1 MRVPLHIVEQ
11 RREQLRQLIRSDG
24 FLPVTA
30 ICQRLGISVA
40 TARRDL
46 AAIASAGQIT
56 RTRGGALADYNA
68 SFASLGERA
77 HRARNAKA
85 RIGAAALTLLPRTGT
100 IFLDA
105 GTTIQALARLLV
117 LRRPFQRLTVV
128 TNSLPVA
135 SILGGT
141 EGIDLHVLGGTFLH
155 RQAVLLGPESVRA
168 LSGWKFDTAFLGGEG
183 MDRHG
188 ISNSH
193 PKIAAFQQAVLRHA
207 AKACFCLDATKV
219 GRATPHP
226 VAGWTDNVILVTD
239 AKPSLLAQ
247 AGIAVPMTRYQ
258 PAR

>member
-11 RREQLRQLIRSDG
+11 RRERLRQLIRSDG
-24 FLPVTA
+24 FLPLGV
-30 ICQRLGISVA
+30 ICQRLDISEA

-77 HRARNAKA
+77 HRARNAKV
-85 RIGAAALTLLPRTGT
+85 RIGAAALSSVPRTGT

-105 GTTIQALARLLV
+105 GTTIQAFARLLV
-117 LRRPFQRLTVV
+117 GRRPFEKLTVV

-155 RQAVLLGPESVRA
+155 RQAVLLGPESIRA
-168 LSGWKFDTAFLGGEG
+168 LAGWKFDVAFLGGEG
-183 MDRHG
+183 MDATG

-193 PKIAAFQQAVLRHA
+193 PKIAAFQQAVLRQA
-207 AKACFCLDATKV
+207 AKTCFCLDASKV
-219 GRATPHP
+219 GRATPHL
-226 VAGWTDNVILVTD
+226 VAGWSQPLTLVTD
-239 AKPSLLAQ
+239 ATPSALAK
-247 AGIAVPMTRYQ
+247 AGIAIPMTRYH